1 MARSAWDK
9 IRVTV
14 LGNLHD
20 LLDRGANSI
29 PAYEQ
34 TIRDLDNKIHE
45 VRRAGD
51 SAAGQVTVYSNQVTA
66 KNADIAK
73 KQGSILDLLGD
84 DDPSNDHF
92 AVDLQV
98 EIEDLTSEVTGIEA
112 LKVDAEKLQAELTDA
127 ANKLDA
133 RLRVMQAGL
142 NKLKLQDAAAK
153 AKSGA
158 SDAIEMAGEALD
170 AANNGGFDSIKGA
183 IEQRS
188 AEADARFDRVVGGL
202 QAGQSPE
209 EAAKL
214 ARANAAIAALRAK
227 MTAKATSQ
235 DSAS

>member
-9 IRVTV
+9 LRVTV

-29 PAYEQ
+29 PGYEQ
-34 TIRDLDNKIHE
+34 TIRDLDNKIYE

-51 SAAGQVTVYSNQVTA
+51 SAAGQVTVYANQITA
-66 KNADIAK
+66 KTADIAK
-73 KQGSILDLLGD
+73 KQGFILDLLGD

-98 EIEDLTSEVTGIEA
+98 EIEDLTNELAGLAS
-112 LKVDAEKLQAELTDA
+112 LKVDAEQLQAELVDA
-127 ANKLDA
+127 ANKLDS

-142 NKLKLQDAAAK
+142 NKLKLQDAAAR

-170 AANNGGFDSIKGA
+170 AANGGGFDSIQGA
-183 IEQRS
+183 IEQR
-188 AEADARFDRVVGGL
+188 AAQADARFDRVLGGL
-202 QAGQSPE
+202 QADQSPE
-209 EAAKL
+209 DAAKL
-214 ARANAAIAALRAK
+214 ARASAAIAALRAK
-227 MTAKATSQ
+227 MTAQAVQQ
-235 DSAS
+235 DIVS